1 MRCVTN
7 RKHAGRARAQCSL
20 DAIVQCLRPRQNQDI
35 KYISGKPI
43 SRLEGGEFVRL
54 ARAEQD
60 KFVTVRITPL
70 RSDTFALFRD
80 WMSLFISNAYNVIA
94 DAWNSERVAILK
106 VQPLRCF

>member
-1 MRCVTN
+1 MSAPLT
-7 RKHAGRARAQCSL
+7 K
-20 DAIVQCLRPRQNQDI
+20 QDI